1 MFSFVTSALFFRRTK
16 SADGKKKPHL
26 NLTCLYLS
34 VIFPDDFSSL
44 FPPLTIFWHIPQS
57 EMEPMLWSVI
67 LDGFYFDLFHAFSSK
82 NSWLLPRVQNDHMRF
97 KGMKIFCLSIVMS
110 CSHDDSIL
118 VSFPV
123 YRVTVNSSFD
133 FSQKREAMTWF
144 KINDK
149 ATCYC
154 ISSFLCKE
162 KAVIVL
168 NWCVRADSVK
178 LCAMRMRT
186 ANTSG
191 KSPQNSETSQN

>member
-1 MFSFVTSALFFRRTK
+1 MEKKASPKSNMPIFVGDLSRRLFVSFFSL
-16 SADGKKKPHL
+16 
-26 NLTCLYLS
+26 
-34 VIFPDDFSSL
+34 
-44 FPPLTIFWHIPQS
+44 LTICLWPIPQS
-57 EMEPMLWSVI
+57 EKEPMLWSVI
-67 LDGFYFDLFHAFSSK
+67 LDGFYVDLFHAFSSK

-133 FSQKREAMTWF
+133 FSQKRKAMTWF

-149 ATCYC
+149 PTCYC

-168 NWCVRADSVK
+168 IWCVRANSVK
-178 LCAMRMRT
+178 LCALRMRT

-191 KSPQNSETSQN
+191 KSPQNSVPSQS

>member
-1 MFSFVTSALFFRRTK
+1 MEKKASPKSNMPIFIGDLSRRVFVSFFS
-16 SADGKKKPHL
+16 
-26 NLTCLYLS
+26 
-34 VIFPDDFSSL
+34 
-44 FPPLTIFWHIPQS
+44 PLTICLWHIPQS
-57 EMEPMLWSVI
+57 EKEPMLWSVI
-67 LDGFYFDLFHAFSSK
+67 LDGFYVDLFHAFSSK

-118 VSFPV
+118 VPFPV

-149 ATCYC
+149 ATCYW

-168 NWCVRADSVK
+168 TWCVRADSVK

-186 ANTSG
+186 ANTSENHLKTSRRLKT
-191 KSPQNSETSQN
+191 KSIFF